1 MNPPKAKPLDSSII
15 KQPLK
20 TLSELRKYIERPK
33 VVEVKP
39 QFPRRK

>member
-1 MNPPKAKPLDSSII
+1 MKPTKAKPLDTGII

-20 TLSELRKYIERPK
+20 TLSELRKYIERPR

-39 QFPRRK
+39 QMPRRK